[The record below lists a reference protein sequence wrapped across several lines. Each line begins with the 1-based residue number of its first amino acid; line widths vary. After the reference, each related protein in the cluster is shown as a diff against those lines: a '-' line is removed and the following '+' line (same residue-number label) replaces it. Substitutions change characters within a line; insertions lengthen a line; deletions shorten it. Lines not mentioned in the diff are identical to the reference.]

1 MSSIWVLFLG
11 GDVHIRFRSSFAF
24 TLSIL
29 QGCFPPFPS
38 HFVSSFFPCLSTL
51 PLFLLASAR
60 LFQLTSL
67 GAVFSE
73 WVEVALFILSQGF
86 APAINNNNNNNSHQG
101 TMISSSLAL
110 DGCRPAPPSSP
121 LPALCTELDLE
132 DWVGTGEE
140 GRGSTR
146 SGVGVGVAGDAKG
159 EGDL

>member
-24 TLSIL
+24 TSSIL

-86 APAINNNNNNNSHQG
+86 APAINNNNNNSHQR

-121 LPALCTELDLE
+121 LPSLCTELDLE

-146 SGVGVGVAGDAKG
+146 WGVGVGVAGDAKG